1 MNNCSLNLRICIFYR
16 TFARFLEISIAFTRG
31 SYSTYITC
39 GISSISTFMGNIP
52 RDIPLC
58 TS

>member
-1 MNNCSLNLRICIFYR
+1 MNNCSLNLRICKFYS
-16 TFARFLEISIAFTRG
+16 TFAGFLRLAYFTRG
-31 SYSTYITC
+31 SYSTNITC
-39 GISSISTFMGNIP
+39 GISSICAFMGNIP